1 MGNGI
6 PGPMPK
12 REAERRR
19 NAKTTESGVSN
30 AVQHVV
36 VDPAVM
42 DDTSLVKCPAPN
54 PEWHPVAM
62 MQYEAARRSA
72 IREFF
77 EPTDWSVLFVLCE
90 QLSSH
95 LRPQPIV
102 IQSGPEAG
110 TVIYEVV
117 PMNGATLNAV
127 ITGLTNLMFTE
138 GARRRLRIEVER
150 VAGSAAA
157 RVEATATG
165 ENVIQLTR
173 ERRLSS

>member
-1 MGNGI
+1 MAGLS
-6 PGPMPK
+6 GPIPK

-30 AVQHVV
+30 AVQHVT

-42 DDTSLVKCPAPN
+42 DDTSLVKAPAAN
-54 PEWHPVAM
+54 PQWHPIAA
-62 MQYEAARRSA
+62 MQYEAAKRSA

-95 LRPQPIV
+95 LNPQPIV
-102 IQSGPEAG
+102 IQAGPEAG

-117 PMNGATLNAV
+117 PMNGATLNSF
-127 ITGLTNLMFTE
+127 ITGFTNLMFTE

-157 RVEATATG
+157 RVEAQATG
-165 ENVIQLTR
+165 ENVIQMTR
-173 ERRLSS
+173 ERRLTS